1 MAEMV
6 AGVVGKLAG
15 VVAGHAICGQCGQSK
30 KQLSTLSTKER
41 KPVKREKAPALF
53 VDNVDNVPIVFQ
65 SRPEL
70 RRAAPLPYIYIFL
83 RSNKITI
90 HIVHTCPRIAVCL
103 DPAWTIR
110 AFSHCP
116 HAAHIAHK
124 FTNNPLDCRLC
135 KTFFYNCV
143 LISSRAILP
152 GLKHKGDQKCKH

>member
-30 KQLSTLSTKER
+30 KQLPTLPTKER

-70 RRAAPLPYIYIFL
+70 RRTAPLPYISIFL

-90 HIVHTCPRIAVCL
+90 HIVHTCPQIAV
-103 DPAWTIR
+103 
-110 AFSHCP
+110 
-116 HAAHIAHK
+116 
-124 FTNNPLDCRLC
+124 
-135 KTFFYNCV
+135 
-143 LISSRAILP
+143 
-152 GLKHKGDQKCKH
+152 

>member
-15 VVAGHAICGQCGQSK
+15 VVAGRAICGQCGQSK

-41 KPVKREKAPALF
+41 KPAKREKAPALF

-70 RRAAPLPYIYIFL
+70 RRAAQIPIYSVFL
-83 RSNKITI
+83 RYIKNII
-90 HIVHTCPRIAVCL
+90 HIVHTCPLSAPCF
-103 DPAWTIR
+103 DPAWTIC

-124 FTNNPLDCRLC
+124 LTSNL
-135 KTFFYNCV
+135 
-143 LISSRAILP
+143 LILSEM
-152 GLKHKGDQKCKH
+152 

>member
-1 MAEMV
+1 MV

-30 KQLSTLSTKER
+30 KQLSTLPTKER
-41 KPVKREKAPALF
+41 KPAKREKAPALF
-53 VDNVDNVPIVFQ
+53 VDNVDNVPF
-65 SRPEL
+65 RFLLLPEL
-70 RRAAPLPYIYIFL
+70 RRAAPLPYIGVFL
-83 RSNKITI
+83 RSNKIII
-90 HIVHTCPRIAVCL
+90 HIVHTCPHSAPCL
-103 DPAWTIR
+103 NPAWTIR